1 MAAPRD
7 TSLQIRFLSKIKN
20 IIPPSVSFADE
31 LAQILEISTD
41 SAYRRIRGET
51 SLAIDEVTF
60 LCSHYKIAF
69 DVFAQDSP
77 SVTFNYKSLN
87 GNGTSGFAEYLE
99 SIRNDMVHI
108 NKSEN
113 KLITYAATDMP
124 IFHHFNYPV
133 LAAFKMFYWIK
144 AVLNAPIY
152 QDKKFDTTLV
162 SPDLSNIGK
171 QIYQLYQT
179 IPSIEIWSS
188 ETINSLIKQIEF
200 FWDSGIFKTKDDA
213 LIVCNEV
220 VEEIKMLEKQAE
232 LSSKIVTGCPK
243 DENKFTMYHS
253 EIEIG
258 SNYILVQKGDTKT
271 VYLTIHTFNKMVT
284 TNTPFANETQQ
295 WIDNLVKKSTLI
307 SGVAEKH
314 RYQFFKRAYEKLDKL
329 IAKITIG

>member
-1 MAAPRD
+1 MAAIHE
-7 TSLQIRFLSKIKN
+7 TSLQLRFLAKIKN
-20 IIPPSVSFADE
+20 IIHPTVSFADE

-51 SLAIDEVTF
+51 ALGIDEVNM
-60 LCSHYKIAF
+60 LCNHYKIAF

-87 GNGTSGFAEYLE
+87 DTGGFSEYLE
-99 SIRNDMVHI
+99 SIRNDMIYI
-108 NKSEN
+108 NTSDN
-113 KLITYAATDMP
+113 KLITYAATDLP

-152 QDKKFDTTLV
+152 QDKKFDASLV
-162 SPDLSNIGK
+162 SESLAKVGK
-171 QIYQLYQT
+171 EIYQLYQT

-188 ETINSLIKQIEF
+188 ETINSQIKQIEF
-200 FWDSGIFKTKDDA
+200 YWDSGMFKTKDDA
-213 LIVCNEV
+213 LIVCNQF
-220 VEEIKMLEKQAE
+220 VEEIRTLEKQAE
-232 LSSKIVTGCPK
+232 LSSKIVNGSGT
-243 DENKFTMYHS
+243 DNNKFTMYHS

-284 TNTPFANETQQ
+284 TNSQFGNETQH
-295 WIDNLVKKSTLI
+295 WIDNLVRKSTLI

-314 RYQFFKRAYEKLDKL
+314 RYQFFKKAYDKLEKLNC
-329 IAKITIG
+329 KISEG